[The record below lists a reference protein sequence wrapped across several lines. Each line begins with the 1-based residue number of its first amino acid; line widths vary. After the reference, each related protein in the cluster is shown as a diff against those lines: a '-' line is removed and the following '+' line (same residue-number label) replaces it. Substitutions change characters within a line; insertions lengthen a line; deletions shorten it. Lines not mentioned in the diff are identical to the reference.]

1 MADYFVDRDVQYPG
15 RVTITGEG
23 DGFAQAIVLGEML
36 QITPASGGVDATI
49 TRNEGIVTEE
59 GTPLNATN
67 LNSGINQMIAA
78 ALKANVAMLTMSANS
93 SKALTDVP
101 AGSNFL
107 VAWTTASGSFGI
119 DYVWFSN
126 ESAVSRSL
134 VLSGSQLI
142 TYSGSSQLTINN
154 TAGSAVVRVAVISK
168 VPTSV

>member
-1 MADYFVDRDVQYPG
+1 MANYFVDREVEHPG
-15 RVTITGEG
+15 RVKFSGVQGDFTVADFVEDTLYLYSGDEISVDMTRDEGE
-23 DGFAQAIVLGEML
+23 
-36 QITPASGGVDATI
+36 
-49 TRNEGIVTEE
+49 VTEQ
-59 GTPLNATN
+59 GTPLNAVN
-67 LNSGINQMIAA
+67 LNGGINQMIAA
-78 ALKANVAMLTMSANS
+78 ALKANVTMLTMSANS

-107 VAWTTASGSFGI
+107 VVWTTASGSFGI

-154 TAGSAVVRVAVISK
+154 TAASAVVRVAVLSK